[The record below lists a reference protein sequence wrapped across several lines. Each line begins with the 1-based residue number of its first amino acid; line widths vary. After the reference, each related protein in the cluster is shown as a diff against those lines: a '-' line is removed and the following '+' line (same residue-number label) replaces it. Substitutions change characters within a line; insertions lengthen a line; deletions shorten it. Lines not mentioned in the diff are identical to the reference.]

1 MAIFSVNQARQVY
14 VSNHEIATNAESIKK
29 GGVPG
34 TVFVPKE
41 IKEDFY
47 IEAVNG
53 LGEPIRSDRVEPGK
67 VVSVSLAKAKKP
79 KVNKYTIK
87 LSEDILNGEGKV
99 PRGYSFIV
107 KVIFDHFI
115 GMTEV
120 DKYVKIGEVYTR
132 TAMAKKDFCEAL
144 CYSLNK
150 NFTNENKIYPLCK
163 IECNHSSDEA
173 VCVTITECVQEWH
186 LGTMASEVLPLHIE
200 IAGVLLDGVVV
211 PWAKVEKTSE
221 DAKDPLTDKALT
233 NGRTIAD
240 MEYFYLGERGDIYR
254 NVGWPNVITTK
265 YLVDPD
271 KEYNVIDIQ
280 YYWSGD
286 NEDIQ
291 HSAKTLTLI
300 GVNDEGGVNETLVKQ
315 IGVTLGLSKVFV
327 DGKPTS
333 TAE

>member
-14 VSNHEIATNAESIKK
+14 VSRHDIATSIKDNIKK

-34 TVFVPKE
+34 TVYVPQSLDKN
-41 IKEDFY
+41 EDFY

-53 LGEPIRSDRVEPGK
+53 LGEPIRSDLVEPGR
-67 VVSVSLAKAKKP
+67 VVSVSYTKAKTP

-87 LSEDILNGEGKV
+87 LEEDILVDDQV
-99 PRGYSFIV
+99 PRGYSFLV
-107 KVIFDHFI
+107 KIIFDHFI

-120 DKYVKIGEVYTR
+120 DKYVKVGEVYTR
-132 TAMAKKDFCEAL
+132 KKTTKSDFYEML
-144 CYSLNK
+144 CDSLNR

-163 IECNHSSDEA
+163 ISHTEDS
-173 VCVTITECVQEWH
+173 VTVTECVQEWH

-271 KEYNVIDIQ
+271 KAYNVIDIQ

-300 GVNDEGGVNETLVKQ
+300 GEDTAGGVNDTLAKN
-315 IGVTLGLSKVFV
+315 IGKALGLSKVFI
-327 DGKPTS
+327 DGVPTS
-333 TAE
+333 TAGE

>member
-14 VSNHEIATNAESIKK
+14 VAVGDLATAATEIKK
-29 GGVPG
+29 GGTPG
-34 TVFVPKE
+34 KVFIPSELKG
-41 IKEDFY
+41 EDFY
-47 IEAVNG
+47 IEALTG
-53 LGEPIRSDRVEPGK
+53 LAEPVRSDRVEPGK

-87 LSEDILNGEGKV
+87 VEDEILDSNGKV

-163 IECNHSSDEA
+163 IECDHSSDDNA
-173 VCVTITECVQEWH
+173 CVTITECVQEWH
-186 LGTMASEVLPLHIE
+186 LGTMASEVLPLHVE

-211 PWAKVEKTSE
+211 PWAKVEKTSIE
-221 DAKDPLTDKALT
+221 AVDPLTKKPIT

-240 MEYFYLGERGDIYR
+240 LEYFYMGERGDIYR
-254 NVGWPNVITTK
+254 NVGWPNVVATK

-271 KEYNVIDIQ
+271 KEYDVLDIQ

-291 HSAKTLTLI
+291 HSAKTLTVVAENGKI
-300 GVNDEGGVNETLVKQ
+300 SDATVKKV
-315 IGVTLGLSKVFV
+315 GELLGLSKVFV
-327 DGKPTS
+327 DGKPTP
-333 TAE
+333 TAGE

>member
-14 VSNHEIATNAESIKK
+14 VAVGDLAKSAESIKK

-67 VVSVSLAKAKKP
+67 VVSVSFTSAKKP
-79 KVNKYTIK
+79 KVNKYTITVDD
-87 LSEDILNGEGKV
+87 DILDGGSNV

-132 TAMAKKDFCEAL
+132 KAMSKADFYEAL
-144 CYSLNK
+144 CYSLQK
-150 NFTNENKIYPLCK
+150 NFTNENKLYPLCEIK
-163 IECNHSSDEA
+163 HDTSS
-173 VCVTITECVQEWH
+173 VTVTECVQEWH

-211 PWAKVEKTSE
+211 PWAKVEKTAG
-221 DAKDPLTDKALT
+221 DAKDPLTGKALT

-240 MEYFYLGERGDIYR
+240 MEYFYMGERGDIYR
-254 NVGWPNVITTK
+254 NVGWPNVVATK

-271 KEYNVIDIQ
+271 KEYDVLDIQ

-291 HSAKTLTLI
+291 HSAKTLTVIAEKGKLEGKAEAI
-300 GVNDEGGVNETLVKQ
+300 GKL
-315 IGVTLGLSKVFV
+315 LGLSKVFV

-333 TAE
+333 TAGE

>member
-14 VSNHEIATNAESIKK
+14 VANNAIVSELENNIKK
-29 GGVPG
+29 GGKPG
-34 TVFVPKE
+34 TVFIPDELKG
-41 IKEDFY
+41 EDFFVA
-47 IEAVNG
+47 AVTG
-53 LGEPIRSDRVEPGK
+53 LAEPVRSDLVNPEK
-67 VVSVSLAKAKKP
+67 VVSVSLMTGEKNKP
-79 KVNKYTIK
+79 KVNKYTITVDD
-87 LSEDILNGEGKV
+87 EILDGGGNV

-132 TAMAKKDFCEAL
+132 KAMSKADFYEAL
-144 CYSLNK
+144 CYSLQK
-150 NFTNENKIYPLCK
+150 NFTNENKLYPLCE
-163 IECNHSSDEA
+163 ISHTDDG
-173 VCVTITECVQEWH
+173 VTVTECVQEWH

-211 PWAKVEKTSE
+211 PWGKIKKESE
-221 DAKDPLTDKALT
+221 PAKDPQTGVALT

-240 MEYFYLGERGDIYR
+240 MEYFYMGERGDIYR
-254 NVGWPNVITTK
+254 NVGWPNVVATK

-271 KEYNVIDIQ
+271 KSYNVLDIQ

-291 HSAKTLTLI
+291 HSAKTLTILGEDKTSGLDASKAKTI
-300 GVNDEGGVNETLVKQ
+300 GKL
-315 IGVTLGLSKVFV
+315 LGLPKVFV
-327 DGKPTS
+327 DGKITPVDG
-333 TAE
+333 E